1 MYTRSARFYDQ
12 LYHFLDYEAAAA
24 RVRARLRE
32 AHPEARTLLDVGC
45 GTGRHLEHL
54 AGDYEVSGL
63 DLSPELLA
71 AARARCPT
79 VSLYEGDMTGF
90 DLGTTFDVITCLFS
104 AIAYVRTLENLRRS
118 LATFARHLNPGGV
131 VLVEPWFTPEMY
143 WTDTVTTNFADAPD
157 LKIAWMYTSTRR
169 DRLAVLDIHYLV
181 GQPSGVQHFTECHE
195 LGLWTKEEYMG
206 SFRAAGLEVVHE
218 PIGPFRRGLYQGRAP
233 R

>member
-1 MYTRSARFYDQ
+1 MFTKSARFYDQ
-12 LYHFLDYEAAAA
+12 LYHFVDYEEAAA

-32 AHPEARTLLDVGC
+32 ASPEARTLLDVGC

-54 AGDYEVSGL
+54 ARDYEVSGL

-79 VSLYEGDMTGF
+79 VPLYEGDMTGF

-131 VLVEPWFTPEMY
+131 VL
-143 WTDTVTTNFADAPD
+143 
-157 LKIAWMYTSTRR
+157 
-169 DRLAVLDIHYLV
+169 
-181 GQPSGVQHFTECHE
+181 
-195 LGLWTKEEYMG
+195 
-206 SFRAAGLEVVHE
+206 
-218 PIGPFRRGLYQGRAP
+218 
-233 R
+233 